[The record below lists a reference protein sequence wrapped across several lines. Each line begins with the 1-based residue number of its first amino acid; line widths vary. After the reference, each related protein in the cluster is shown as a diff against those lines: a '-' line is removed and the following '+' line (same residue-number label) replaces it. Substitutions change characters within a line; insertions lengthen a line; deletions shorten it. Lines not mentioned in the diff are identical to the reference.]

1 MSKDVEE
8 VALPMIHLD
17 TTLADLYRRA
27 GAQTAD
33 KRIGQVLCGT
43 NLGMTLSEVFPRNN
57 KYIYQDTPF
66 NNIPPYE
73 ELNDDDRDP
82 VPESERE
89 YVFMIPQRDAFVCG
103 DMPVILF
110 NADQPPEDVE
120 QDRQEAE
127 RTVDVLDPN
136 QRPTLIF
143 CPGPDYIP
151 QEDNC
156 IDMFAYNVV
165 LEQLAA
171 YPTMFDFEKHWH
183 VNSREALVRSGLPT
197 PEYDFVEVSGRSA
210 NMNLCCNR
218 CENTAEPLFIPFS
231 CTGNRSDWLDEQVS
245 HVFSHVKRRTIPFV
259 VKTQQAYNGAGT
271 YIIAKESDRK
281 DFIKALTSDL
291 FRRLLSSITR
301 DNEHM
306 KPASIL
312 IGEFNADPVG
322 NYGLSF
328 FVTEGGGVIFVG
340 VSEQVPS
347 VSNGWTEASIDYSE
361 QQALETRLT
370 PLMKDIAAWLWDQGY
385 IGPVEANVVETEV
398 KTEPSQTYGRETKVA
413 KSKVVETKKKVIP
426 KRLQMTTAD
435 TELCI
440 HDLSVRASG
449 NICLSLLRGHFEKRK
464 LNCATSFS
472 ITLKRGR
479 NHFLS
484 DWKEELEAG
493 KLCIVGWCDDKVTAA
508 SRVDLVLGAKARK
521 ALQQEMDRMK
531 KTESSKERRMERI
544 REIERMREIGK
555 IGEEHILR
563 MEKDMEATVW

>member
-8 VALPMIHLD
+8 VVLPRITLD
-17 TTLADLYRRA
+17 TTLADLYHRA
-27 GAQTAD
+27 GVRTAD

-43 NLGMTLSEVFPRNN
+43 NLGATLSEVFPRNN

-120 QDRQEAE
+120 QDRQETE
-127 RTVDVLDPN
+127 RTMDVLDPK

-143 CPGPDYIP
+143 CSGPDCIP

-171 YPTMFDFEKHWH
+171 YPTMFDFDKHWH
-183 VNSREALVRSGLPT
+183 VNSREALARSGLPT

-210 NMNLCCNR
+210 DMSLCCNR
-218 CENTAEPLFIPFS
+218 CYNAAEPLFIPFS
-231 CTGNRSDWLDEQVS
+231 CTGNRSDWLDEQIS
-245 HVFSHVKRRTIPFV
+245 NIFSTIKRRTIPFV
-259 VKTQQAYNGAGT
+259 IKTQQAYNGAGT
-271 YIIAKESDRK
+271 YIIAQESDRK
-281 DFIKALTSDL
+281 DFIKALASDL

-301 DNEHM
+301 ENEHM

-312 IGEFNADPVG
+312 ISKFDADPIA

-328 FVTEGGGVIFVG
+328 FVTEGGGTIFVG
-340 VSEQVPS
+340 VSEQVPD

-361 QQALETRLT
+361 QHSLEMRLT
-370 PLMKDIAAWLWDQGY
+370 PLMKDIAAWLWGHGY
-385 IGPVEANVVETEV
+385 IGLVEANVVETEV
-398 KTEPSQTYGRETKVA
+398 KTEPLQAQGGKPKDA
-413 KSKVVETKKKVIP
+413 KAKAVETKKVIP

-435 TELCI
+435 AELRI
-440 HDLSVRASG
+440 HDLSVRATG
-449 NICLSLLRGHFEKRK
+449 NICLPLLRGHFEKRK
-464 LNCATSFS
+464 LNCATSLS

-479 NHFLS
+479 SHFLS

-493 KLCIVGWCDDKVTAA
+493 KLCIVGWCDNKVTGA
-508 SRVDLVLGAKARK
+508 SSADLVLGAKSWK
-521 ALQQEMDRMK
+521 TLQQEVDRMM
-531 KTESSKERRMERI
+531 KTERSTERRMERV
-544 REIERMREIGK
+544 REIQRMREIGK
-555 IGEEHILR
+555 IKEEHIR
-563 MEKDMEATVW
+563 MMEEDMENTVW